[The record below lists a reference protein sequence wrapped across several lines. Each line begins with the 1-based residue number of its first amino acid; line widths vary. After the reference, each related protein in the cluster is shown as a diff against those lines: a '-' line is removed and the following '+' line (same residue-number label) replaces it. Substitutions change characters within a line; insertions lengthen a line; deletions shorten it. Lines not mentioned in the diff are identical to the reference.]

1 MKPCARCEVT
11 TIDKETLERSKDP
24 LKTLG
29 KYRKQKLGAIF
40 GQNVIPLS
48 EGRIQLGMTVTVLS

>member
-1 MKPCARCEVT
+1 VT
-11 TIDKETLERSKDP
+11 TIDKDTLERSKEP

-40 GQNVIPLS
+40 GQNVIPLN
-48 EGRIQLGMTVTVLS
+48 EGRIQVGMTVEVLS